1 MNIKRTNARLEGKKR
16 QRLPYVI
23 EWECPECRQRK
34 ETDLQDTH
42 LLNPV
47 WGEGYE
53 VPLFCM
59 PCDELEPMKVAE
71 IVPDISVTLK

>member
-1 MNIKRTNARLEGKKR
+1 METRRTDTRLEGKKR

-23 EWECPECRQRK
+23 EWKCPECRQQK

-47 WGEGYE
+47 WGEEYE

-59 PCDELEPMKVAE
+59 ACDELEPMKMAE